1 MKRVNKTT
9 KKGFTLLEVMLV
21 VAILTILAS
30 IAFINVGDTIEH
42 AKMNQ
47 SSQQSK
53 FQTQVEEQNNYV
65 RNSILYA
72 SARHPQA

>member
-30 IAFINVGDTIEH
+30 IAFINVGDSIEN
-42 AKMNQ
+42 ARMNQ